1 MFFLLFHVGR
11 PGASPD
17 LEWLGVLTL
26 RACWRYY
33 IEPYSLCFIRLV
45 LSPLVQFYRA
55 FLPVK
60 EGGLHYFSTTRA
72 VGQTLR
78 AGHSLLYPCFSN
90 ISPSL
95 LGALPSYVTGGSVHF
110 RVQWSEFLRA
120 DVRCGLRELIGDRT
134 SVKPSDLFCR
144 FIPSVA
150 LNANPCCNGFDLV
163 QGLWGVTTLCLSV

>member
-1 MFFLLFHVGR
+1 MFLSCFVGR
-11 PGASPD
+11 SGNSPD

-33 IEPYSLCFIRLV
+33 IEPYSLCFIHLV
-45 LSPLVQFYRA
+45 LSPLVQFYRV

-95 LGALPSYVTGGSVHF
+95 LGALPSYVTGGSDAFVCNGLFHP
-110 RVQWSEFLRA
+110 WSVTRA
-120 DVRCGLRELIGDRT
+120 
-134 SVKPSDLFCR
+134 
-144 FIPSVA
+144 SVA
-150 LNANPCCNGFDLV
+150 
-163 QGLWGVTTLCLSV
+163 GLLIPPDASWGTPR

>member
-1 MFFLLFHVGR
+1 MPFLVRSVFIVFVGR
-11 PGASPD
+11 SGDSPD

-95 LGALPSYVTGGSVHF
+95 LGALPSYVTGGSVRF
-110 RVQWSEFLRA
+110 RVQW
-120 DVRCGLRELIGDRT
+120 
-134 SVKPSDLFCR
+134 
-144 FIPSVA
+144 FISSVA
-150 LNANPCCNGFDLV
+150 LNANPCCSGFDLL
-163 QGLWGVTTLCLSV
+163 QGLWGITTRGTLFILAS